1 MNSTPSKGD
10 RLRKIAAALKSVGLD
25 NFLLLLL
32 AMIVLASL
40 YPPAG
45 LGEGLIS
52 LKNLA
57 NYGIGLIFF
66 FYGLRLGPEKLRAGL
81 TNWRLHLLI
90 HLSTFILFPLLILSI
105 RPFFKGDENMLLWL
119 GIFYLAALPST
130 VSSSVVMVSIARGNL
145 PAAIF
150 NASISSLLGVFI
162 TPLWVGWLLKGQSGS
177 PELGHVVLQLVLQVL
192 LPVVAGMLL
201 NRHWG
206 AFAERHKKTLRMFDQ
221 GVILLII
228 YTSFCESFHQRAFD
242 GLGWD
247 KLLLC
252 CLGMV
257 SLFFL
262 VFGIIGIASK
272 CLRFNQEDTI
282 TALFCGSKKSLV
294 HGTVMSKVLFVNYGA
309 VGVILL
315 PTMLYHAL
323 QLIIVSVIA
332 RKMGRRPTV
341 AEK

>member
-1 MNSTPSKGD
+1 MKSTPV
-10 RLRKIAAALKSVGLD
+10 LIHHIRKISEALKGVGLD

-32 AMIVLASL
+32 SMIGLAYL
-40 YPPAG
+40 YPSAG
-45 LGEGLIS
+45 LGDGTFS
-52 LKNLA
+52 LHQIA

-90 HLSTFILFPLLILSI
+90 HITTFILFPLLILFI
-105 RPFFKGDENMLLWL
+105 RPFFNGEDNLLLWL
-119 GIFYLAALPST
+119 GIFYLATLPST

-162 TPLWVGWLLKGQSGS
+162 TPLWIAWLLKGQAGS
-177 PELGHVVLQLVLQVL
+177 PELGGVVLQLIMQVL
-192 LPVVAGMLL
+192 LPVAAGMLL
-201 NRHWG
+201 NRYG
-206 AFAERHKKTLRMFDQ
+206 GVFAEKHKKVLRLFDQ
-221 GVILLII
+221 SIILVII
-228 YTSFCESFHQRAFD
+228 YTSFCESFHLNAFD
-242 GLGWD
+242 GLGWN

-252 CLGMV
+252 SIGMV
-257 SLFFL
+257 LLFFL
-262 VFGIIGIASK
+262 AYGIIGLLSK
-272 CLRFNQEDTI
+272 GLHFNREDTI

-294 HGTVMSKVLFVNYGA
+294 HGTVMSKVLFVNHGA

-332 RKMGRRPTV
+332 RKTGQR
-341 AEK
+341 ASGD